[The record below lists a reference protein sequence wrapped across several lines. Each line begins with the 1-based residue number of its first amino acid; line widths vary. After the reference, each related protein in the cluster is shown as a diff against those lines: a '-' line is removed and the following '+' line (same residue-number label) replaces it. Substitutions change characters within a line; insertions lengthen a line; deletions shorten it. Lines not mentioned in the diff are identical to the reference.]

1 MMKSPIELNSEIFC
15 HVQFTYNNNI
25 SKSIYIILQIEKTN
39 QFDLDHFS
47 NKFIIISWIKMN
59 IARQIIGG
67 DWLIIDGQNQLDLNF

>member
-47 NKFIIISWIKMN
+47 NKFIII
-59 IARQIIGG
+59 
-67 DWLIIDGQNQLDLNF
+67 